1 MAGRK
6 GTAVLL
12 MVASAGLLL
21 AAVPAAI
28 TEADALLASL
38 RPPALRSLAI
48 AETVYVPAASYLSKD
63 EYFRSCLNIPGS
75 LVGLLRPPAERTR
88 LLRTC
93 RDHARAIVVEMP
105 TYALPHLVDAETSA
119 SLGEPFADAL
129 ATARRLA
136 PHVHWQVDRR
146 IALARAQYVRLDEPG
161 RVAFE
166 DDLRDMFGSA
176 EGRRVLAM
184 HFLRWPD
191 QRDRLTGIAE
201 TVSSDAQRDFLAKV
215 KRQANPVP

>member
-12 MVASAGLLL
+12 MVASAGLLF
-21 AAVPAAI
+21 AAVPEAVS
-28 TEADALLASL
+28 EADALLASL

-48 AETVYVPAASYLSKD
+48 AEGEHAPARSYLSKD
-63 EYFRSCLNIPGS
+63 EYLRSCLTIPAS
-75 LVGLLRPPAERTR
+75 LEGLLRPLAERRR
-88 LLRTC
+88 LLVNC
-93 RDHARAIVVEMP
+93 RDAARALAIEMP

-119 SLGEPFADAL
+119 ALREPFAEAL
-129 ATARRLA
+129 ARARALA
-136 PHVHWQVDRR
+136 PHVHWQADRR
-146 IALARAQYVRLDEPG
+146 AILARAQYERLDDAG

-166 DDLRDMFGSA
+166 DDLRALFGSA
-176 EGRRVLAM
+176 EGRRALAM

-201 TVSSDAQRDFLAKV
+201 TVPDEAQRDFLGKV
-215 KRQANPVP
+215 KQQAAPSP